1 MNFKLMNLHAF
12 RATQWSSSQ
21 KPSPCSKIRLAR
33 FIGRAWLRVRHNM
46 LHIIWWISNFSKYD
60 WERMRFPHA
69 QPRERLSSARQSFL
83 LITEMIFDF
92 LIAIVSLKARYVGSY
107 KKKRARL
114 AAVCLIVAFSAF
126 YCGLQNCANNSCG
139 YMFLLVFFSL

>member
-1 MNFKLMNLHAF
+1 MAF

-83 LITEMIFDF
+83 LITEMIFDY
-92 LIAIVSLKARYVGSY
+92 LIAIVSSKTAAIDMSEVT
-107 KKKRARL
+107 KKTCVRPWCVWLLFFPLFTVVFKI
-114 AAVCLIVAFSAF
+114 VLIIHMDIFM
-126 YCGLQNCANNSCG
+126 L
-139 YMFLLVFFSL
+139 LLVFLSL